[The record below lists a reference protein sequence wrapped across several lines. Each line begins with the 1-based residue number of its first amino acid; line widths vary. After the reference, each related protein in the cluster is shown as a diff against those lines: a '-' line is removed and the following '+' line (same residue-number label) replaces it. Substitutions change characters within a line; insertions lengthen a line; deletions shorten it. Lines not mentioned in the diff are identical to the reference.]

1 MTPSSNG
8 RRPAGFGCLQPP
20 LMSNLS
26 HQPMAEP
33 ALSGIYNYRAVDE
46 SLCTSG
52 QPTTAQLATIAAAGF
67 ATIINLALHDD
78 PRYSLPDEPG
88 VVKSLGLAY
97 VHIPV
102 QFAAPAESDLFAF
115 FAAMAEHS
123 GERLWLHCAANIRV
137 SAFLGLYRVIKL
149 GWSVEPAF
157 ELMQGL
163 WQPNEVWSSFIAAA
177 LEKHRD

>member
-1 MTPSSNG
+1 
-8 RRPAGFGCLQPP
+8 
-20 LMSNLS
+20 MSNVR
-26 HQPMAEP
+26 HQPVAES

-52 QPTTAQLATIAAAGF
+52 QPTAAQLATIAAAGF
-67 ATIINLALHDD
+67 ATIINLALYDD

-102 QFAAPAESDLFAF
+102 QFAAPTEADLLAF
-115 FAAMAEHS
+115 FAAMDAQS
-123 GERLWLHCAANIRV
+123 GERLWVHCAANMRV

-149 GWSVEPAF
+149 GWEVEPAF
-157 ELMQGL
+157 ELMRGL

-177 LEKHRD
+177 LEKHGA